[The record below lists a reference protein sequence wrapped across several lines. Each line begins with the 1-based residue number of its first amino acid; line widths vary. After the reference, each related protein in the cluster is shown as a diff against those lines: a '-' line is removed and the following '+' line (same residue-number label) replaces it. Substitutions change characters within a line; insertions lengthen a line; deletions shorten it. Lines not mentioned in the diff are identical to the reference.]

1 MVEYF
6 VSNGEIEDWQ
16 FASLNH
22 HEWMSWY
29 DFEMA
34 VEDNL
39 ISLSITFVQT
49 PQKPV
54 KGGGFSE
61 SDDGW

>member
-1 MVEYF
+1 
-6 VSNGEIEDWQ
+6 
-16 FASLNH
+16 
-22 HEWMSWY
+22 
-29 DFEMA
+29 MA
-34 VEDNL
+34 VEDDL